1 MSVEPKIYTYVSVC
15 FPVDHICTCITYL
28 CKYIECAY
36 LPAVHMVE
44 EAQTQVVKTLIE
56 RRVHHGLLIVTPAG
70 SLHVQEV
77 TCQNMQCNMSVYIQD
92 VTCQNSAFMS
102 VSTYK
107 KWPVKIV
114 QYVSLNVQEGT
125 CQNSEICQSPSTGSD
140 LSNQWKTSVFT
151 NRKWLVKTVQY
162 VSLHI
167 QEVTRHFSA
176 ICQSPHWGSDLSKQC
191 NMSVSTYRNWPVIS
205 VQYVS
210 LNVQERTCQN
220 SAICQ
225 VVLLNAH
232 CMQIDWL
239 IDWLIDFV

>member
-92 VTCQNSAFMS
+92 VTSQNSAFMS

-107 KWPVKIV
+107 K
-114 QYVSLNVQEGT
+114 
-125 CQNSEICQSPSTGSD
+125 
-140 LSNQWKTSVFT
+140 
-151 NRKWLVKTVQY
+151 
-162 VSLHI
+162 
-167 QEVTRHFSA
+167 
-176 ICQSPHWGSDLSKQC
+176 
-191 NMSVSTYRNWPVIS
+191 
-205 VQYVS
+205 
-210 LNVQERTCQN
+210 
-220 SAICQ
+220 
-225 VVLLNAH
+225 
-232 CMQIDWL
+232 
-239 IDWLIDFV
+239 